1 MILITGATGTIGS
14 EVLRLLAGRGGV
26 RLRAMTR
33 DPGRVRLPAA
43 AQAAQVVQADFS
55 RPGTLR
61 RAADGVDCVFLLTAP
76 GAQLPDHDLAMIES
90 ARAAGA
96 RKIVKLSAIGDGTDR
111 TNGTEDTTATGDDRA
126 LPADWH
132 HPGEQALAAGDLAWS
147 VLRPASFASNA
158 LHWSDAIR
166 AGEPVPNMTGTGA
179 QAVVDPRDV
188 AAVAVE
194 ALRTEAYDGRTLT
207 LTGPEALSVPDQAE
221 QLAAELGRPVRTV
234 DVPPEA
240 ARTRM
245 LAAGLDPSVVDV
257 AVRGYAFVRGGGG
270 AVVTGDVERVLGRA
284 ARTFRSWARDHHAV
298 FADGWR
304 GPGTGQSAVGRVA
317 PK

>member
-14 EVLRLLAGRGGV
+14 EVLRLLAGRDGV

-33 DPGRVRLPAA
+33 DPGRVRLPAEVD
-43 AQAAQVVQADFS
+43 VVQADFT
-55 RPGTLR
+55 RPDTLR
-61 RAADGVDCVFLLTAP
+61 RAADGVDSVFLLTAP
-76 GAQLPDHDLAMIES
+76 GAWVADHDLAMIGA

-96 RKIVKLSAIGDGTDR
+96 RKIVKLSAIGDSTTGTTGTTR
-111 TNGTEDTTATGDDRA
+111 T

-132 HPGEQALAAGDLAWS
+132 HPGEQALAAGGLAWS
-147 VLRPASFASNA
+147 VLRPAAFASNA
-158 LHWSDAIR
+158 LHWADAIW

-194 ALRTEAYDGRTLT
+194 ALRTEAYDGQAVT
-207 LTGPEALSVPDQAE
+207 LTGPAPLSVPDQAE
-221 QLAAELGRPVRTV
+221 QLAAALGRPVRTV

-245 LAAGLDPSVVDV
+245 LAAGMDPSVVDV
-257 AVRGYAFVRGGGG
+257 AVRGYAYVRAGGG
-270 AVVTGDVERVLGRA
+270 AVVTGEVERVLGHT
-284 ARTFRSWARDHHAV
+284 ARTFRTWARDHRRA
-298 FADGWR
+298 F
-304 GPGTGQSAVGRVA
+304 PGR
-317 PK
+317 